1 MTPQD
6 PLSQLRD
13 IHLPDPVSA
22 WPPGPGWWILAAL
35 TLAALVIAAAWG
47 WNRYRANRW
56 RRQARSALN
65 GIYRR
70 WRRDGDDILYLQAAN
85 EILKR
90 AALKQFPRE
99 QVAPLSGP
107 AWEAFLDSHWRRDH
121 GLSFA
126 RLEIS
131 TRAYRGD
138 TAGVD
143 IESVNRAGCRWI
155 KQLRGARC

>member
-22 WPPGPGWWILAAL
+22 WPPGPGWWLLAAL
-35 TLAALVIAAAWG
+35 LLSAMVIATAWA

-56 RRQARSALN
+56 RRQARYALN
-65 GIYRR
+65 ASYRR
-70 WRRDGDDILYLQAAN
+70 WRLDGDDGAYLHAAN

-99 QVAPLSGP
+99 QVARLSGT
-107 AWEAFLDSHWRRDH
+107 AWEAFLDSQWRREPDT
-121 GLSFA
+121 SFSS
-126 RLEIS
+126 LEFS
-131 TRAYRGD
+131 TRAYRRD
-138 TAGVD
+138 PAGFDVASVD
-143 IESVNRAGCRWI
+143 RAGRRWL
-155 KQLRGARC
+155 KQLRGPEC